1 MSGTGFGR
9 HAQIVIAVVALHVA
23 GLYALQSGLLR
34 RAVEVM
40 VPKRLGEQGEVMVR
54 VFIGVDGTASQ
65 AQIRTSSGFDRL
77 DQMSLQTV
85 LSWKYLP
92 GKVNGEPKAM
102 WFKVPINFVLE

>member
-34 RAVEVM
+34 RAV
-40 VPKRLGEQGEVMVR
+40 EVMVR